1 MLNAWFNDGENTNW
15 IGTDDAR
22 EIWSAFI
29 DYLTSRSHEQRLAED
44 RDEIKNWYQDIW
56 DVVDKGET
64 TPPPEFDY
72 IVGTIYSQSFAR
84 RNITDETLASIF
96 NLAPVYLQYRF
107 ISTLVN
113 ENEQEEDNYIADQPQ
128 LHYAGETYGDYDSE
142 REAENT
148 DRVFEWPNEEENS
161 AENGDEIDN
170 ENEYKNDSETEYET
184 DSEIDSIPALI
195 GDTDT
200 DTESDD
206 EGYETDATVI
216 VDNDDRDEI
225 DRTELRTN
233 VWHQIEYPWQ
243 HTTTPREYFETINGH
258 AYHSDDESDAETET
272 DCESMPELLT
282 PSDTDTSD
290 DEEECDN
297 NGRCVLQRTAMR
309 IVRTV
314 RV

>member
-1 MLNAWFNDGENTNW
+1 MINAWFNDGENTNW

-22 EIWSAFI
+22 DIWSAFI

-44 RDEIKNWYQDIW
+44 SDEIKNWYLDIW

-84 RNITDETLASIF
+84 RNITEDTLSSIF

-113 ENEQEEDNYIADQPQ
+113 ENVEEEDTYIADQPQ
-128 LHYAGETYGDYDSE
+128 LHYAGETYGDYDSD
-142 REAENT
+142 REPETT

-161 AENGDEIDN
+161 AENGDETDN
-170 ENEYKNDSETEYET
+170 ENEYRTDSETEYET

-200 DTESDD
+200 ESDD

-216 VDNDDRDEI
+216 VDNNDCDEI
-225 DRTELRTN
+225 D
-233 VWHQIEYPWQ
+233 
-243 HTTTPREYFETINGH
+243 
-258 AYHSDDESDAETET
+258 AETDT

-282 PSDTDTSD
+282 PSESD
-290 DEEECDN
+290 SSDEDEDDDN
-297 NGRCVLQRTAMR
+297 INWRCHLQLATQR
-309 IVRTV
+309 IVRSV

>member
-1 MLNAWFNDGENTNW
+1 MVYLYTSMLNAWFNDGENTNW

-113 ENEQEEDNYIADQPQ
+113 ENEQP
-128 LHYAGETYGDYDSE
+128 G
-142 REAENT
+142 
-148 DRVFEWPNEEENS
+148 
-161 AENGDEIDN
+161 
-170 ENEYKNDSETEYET
+170 K
-184 DSEIDSIPALI
+184 
-195 GDTDT
+195 
-200 DTESDD
+200 
-206 EGYETDATVI
+206 
-216 VDNDDRDEI
+216 
-225 DRTELRTN
+225 
-233 VWHQIEYPWQ
+233 
-243 HTTTPREYFETINGH
+243 
-258 AYHSDDESDAETET
+258 
-272 DCESMPELLT
+272 
-282 PSDTDTSD
+282 
-290 DEEECDN
+290 
-297 NGRCVLQRTAMR
+297 
-309 IVRTV
+309 
-314 RV
+314 